1 MMDPRW
7 RPAVTC
13 VAMMIAAPVAA
24 ATPRQILADAAFQTR
39 DKPTALAQVEQSE
52 AAAAAIIAQAPG
64 DREANV
70 VRAMAIGYRAKLTR
84 NRGDALAA
92 RKLFTALAAADPRD
106 PEAAAAIGAWHLDS
120 VSALGG
126 LVAGMA
132 LGARKADGLAA
143 MDRAVALGGARAMF
157 PGLAALLRLAIDPD
171 DAGARHL
178 AEMAS
183 RGTTPYPLDK
193 LMQRSAVAILVPL
206 RAGDMRA
213 AQAMAKQLL
222 PFGRLPK

>member
-1 MMDPRW
+1 MDPRW
-7 RPAVTC
+7 
-13 VAMMIAAPVAA
+13 APVAICATMMMAVPATA

-39 DKPTALAQVEQSE
+39 DKPTALAQVAQSE
-52 AAAAAIIAQAPG
+52 AGAAAIIAHMPN

-84 NRGDALAA
+84 NRGDAMTA
-92 RKLFTALAAADPRD
+92 RKLFTALASSDPRD

-120 VSALGG
+120 VAALGG

-132 LGARKADGLAA
+132 LGAHKADGLAA
-143 MDRAVALGGARAMF
+143 MDRAVALGEGRAMF
-157 PGLAALLRLAIDPD
+157 PGLAALLRLALDPE
-171 DAGARHL
+171 DAGARRL

-183 RGTTPYPLDK
+183 RGATPYPLDK

-206 RAGDMRA
+206 RAGDTRA
-213 AQAMAKQLL
+213 VQAMAKQLL